1 MITKYL
7 KLFEESIFEVK
18 QYSNFSNTQWQKFLD
33 SYEKIFRK
41 IDKEVFVW
49 YFKKNSSFNILQ
61 KNNEFIGIYGLIEI
75 VVNYNSQNINSFLCH
90 NVGIKKE
97 YSGKGLFQFLAE
109 KSLSRNCND
118 NNLIIGFPN
127 KASFKGHIR
136 VGWEQLSNMM
146 FLKFDNLSSNI
157 ELSTIYKF
165 EEIEKFDDRLE
176 SAIVDFNNNFSISL
190 VKDSKY
196 LNWRI
201 SKPNNSYKC
210 FLVKKAESIQGYL
223 ILKEYQYENEN
234 RLHLVD
240 FNFKDEDV
248 LNAIIKFSIKYFQ
261 KGKYEFINTWS
272 VENSIYENIFLKNN
286 FVIQSNFPSYPVI
299 LFQKSNNFDFD
310 KIDKSKIFFTLFD
323 NDVF

>member
-1 MITKYL
+1 MIKKYL
-7 KLFEESIFEVK
+7 KLFEESLFKVQ
-18 QYSNFSNTQWQKFLD
+18 QYTKFSNTQWQFFLD

-49 YFKKNSSFNILQ
+49 YFQKNNSFNILQ

-75 VVNYNSQNINSFLCH
+75 VINYNSQNINSFLCH

-109 KSLSRNCND
+109 KSLIRNCNE
-118 NNLIIGFPN
+118 NNLILGFPN

-136 VGWEQLSNMM
+136 VGWEQISNMR
-146 FLKFDNLSSNI
+146 FLKFDNLFSNV

-165 EEIEKFDDRLE
+165 ENVERFDHRLE
-176 SAIVDFNNNFSISL
+176 SAMTNFRDNFSVSL
-190 VKDSKY
+190 VKDYKY

-201 SKPNNSYKC
+201 AKPNNSYKC
-210 FLVKKAESIQGYL
+210 FLIKEEESIQGYL
-223 ILKEYQYENEN
+223 ILKEYQYENET

-240 FNFKDEDV
+240 FNFKDEHV
-248 LNAIIKFSIKYFQ
+248 LNEIIKFSIKYFQ
-261 KGKYEFINTWS
+261 NGKYEFINTWS

-286 FVIQSNFPSYPVI
+286 FIIQTDFPSYPVI
-299 LFQKSNNFDFD
+299 LFQKSNVFYFN